1 MPCGCAPPPSAEEV
15 WREYQR
21 ISLAEEEMAEAR
33 GIAIRTLRAERQRGD
48 GPPWVKITKQVFY
61 PVEGFRAW
69 LKAIE
74 QRPVRARKAA

>member
-1 MPCGCAPPPSAEEV
+1 MANIQEPAASANCLLEGYVSE
-15 WREYQR
+15 R
-21 ISLAEEEMAEAR
+21 EMAEAR
-33 GIAIRTLRAERQRGD
+33 DIALRTLRAERQRGD

-69 LKAIE
+69 LKLIE

>member
-1 MPCGCAPPPSAEEV
+1 MTNIQESAASSNCLLEGYVSEGK
-15 WREYQR
+15 
-21 ISLAEEEMAEAR
+21 MAEAR
-33 GIAIRTLRAERQRGD
+33 DIAIRTLRAERQRGD

>member
-1 MPCGCAPPPSAEEV
+1 MSNIQEPAASVNCLLEGYVS
-15 WREYQR
+15 
-21 ISLAEEEMAEAR
+21 EEEMAEAR
-33 GIAIRTLRAERQRGD
+33 GIVIRTLRAERQRGD

-69 LKAIE
+69 LKLIE